1 VVPVYSYW
9 DSQIRK
15 YRLRYEPALDL
26 TATDDEESDIRTYSV
41 RFNQVIEDYVRRFP
55 DQWLWVHRR
64 WKTRPPHEAAIYPDE
79 RA

>member
-9 DSQIRK
+9 DSQIQK

-26 TATDDEESDIRTYSV
+26 AVTDDEESDIRSYSE
-41 RFNQVIEDYVRRFP
+41 RFNHVIEDYVRRFP

-64 WKTRPPHEAAIYPDE
+64 WKTRPPHEAAVYPDE